1 MLLLLLLV
9 VLVVLLLLLLL
20 LLVIAV
26 DVVSCAVDVV
36 SCDVL
41 LVDVVSSAVGASVV
55 VVVPSSVYSEPLWY
69 RIIHISQSSHAK

>member
-1 MLLLLLLV
+1 VLLLV
-9 VLVVLLLLLLL
+9 VLLLLLL

-41 LVDVVSSAVGASVV
+41 LVDAVSSASVVGASVV

>member
-9 VLVVLLLLLLL
+9 VLLLLLL

-41 LVDVVSSAVGASVV
+41 LVDVVSPGLGH
-55 VVVPSSVYSEPLWY
+55 PLLWLFPPPCIRSRFGIVSY
-69 RIIHISQSSHAK
+69 I

>member
-9 VLVVLLLLLLL
+9 VLLLLLL

-41 LVDVVSSAVGASVV
+41 LVDVVSSARVGASVV